1 MHLHHLQKQSL
12 LGCSRTVQKSY
23 INKRENEKTKPK
35 VHASKIEDT
44 TPEQTGS
51 KYYFT
56 TGKGKN
62 VGHTETW
69 MQQQNQPTEG
79 ISFHLLNA
87 REKGCCREREDEN
100 QKRWENAKAVTVHKY
115 VKDPSM
121 KCLLIKKHNRIDKSY
136 RNLRMVI
143 RWKARKKRRKHKG
156 GEREKTDQSL
166 QEKSQYKSR
175 SLSKCCSCLNISC
188 CCLILKT
195 TTTTTTLT
203 LRKLKQIKL
212 CLKNFV

>member
-1 MHLHHLQKQSL
+1 MPEKKVAAEKEKMKIRKDEKMQRQL
-12 LGCSRTVQKSY
+12 LYT
-23 INKRENEKTKPK
+23 
-35 VHASKIEDT
+35 
-44 TPEQTGS
+44 
-51 KYYFT
+51 
-56 TGKGKN
+56 N
-62 VGHTETW
+62 V
-69 MQQQNQPTEG
+69 N
-79 ISFHLLNA
+79 
-87 REKGCCREREDEN
+87 
-100 QKRWENAKAVTVHKY
+100 
-115 VKDPSM
+115 DPSM

-136 RNLRMVI
+136 RNSRMVI
-143 RWKARKKRRKHKG
+143 RWKARKKRRKHKV

-195 TTTTTTLT
+195 TTTTTLT